1 MRGATFVPCLVCRTL
16 VRNAELRVHDQLRG
30 QFTVR
35 TCQARTSRLFSPS
48 VGIRYYS
55 VSMLFQ
61 HIRQPAG
68 NQSCF
73 FRLRI
78 CRLRSTACPLVYI
91 TASQVL
97 LYSVPVDCRYSGE
110 IHEQNQRPVFSC
122 TPYGCILIFQ
132 RNGILLYLN
141 LAQGF
146 RLFSIA
152 ELHRLTF
159 MPERLGLINHREFP
173 DTSVLCTFEPDP
185 GIHTGSAGRTDS
197 SSEHQTQKCRHEREP
212 VSGSVSALFLFPATL
227 HPVHRQ
233 TSLRRVIPAG
243 FHTQV
248 SGQACPR

>member
-78 CRLRSTACPLVYI
+78 CRLRSTTCPLVSI
-91 TASQVL
+91 NASQVL
-97 LYSVPVDCRYSGE
+97 LYSVPLHCRYSGGVYE
-110 IHEQNQRPVFSC
+110 KDDRPVFSR
-122 TPYGCILIFQ
+122 TSHRCILVFQ
-132 RNGILLYLN
+132 LNGILLYLN
-141 LAQGF
+141 LAQQF
-146 RLFSIA
+146 RLRSIA
-152 ELHRLTF
+152 ELHRLSL
-159 MPERLGLINHREFP
+159 MPECFGLVNHRELP
-173 DTSVLCTFEPDP
+173 GAPVLCTFQPDP
-185 GIHTGSAGRTDS
+185 GIHAGSAGCTDS
-197 SSEHQTQKCRHEREP
+197 RSEHQAQKCRHK
-212 VSGSVSALFLFPATL
+212 
-227 HPVHRQ
+227 
-233 TSLRRVIPAG
+233 
-243 FHTQV
+243 
-248 SGQACPR
+248 